1 MVQQK
6 TALTVG
12 DVLPLDNAPTSFCG
26 KQAEAEVDISGPPQ
40 HMRRLR
46 RRGSSRRLGCPKD
59 GQKKKISK
67 SETDKSE
74 RASEVEYG
82 NATNAQ
88 SHVNVETGELVSRG
102 GGHRRDDESVVQ
114 TRAPNCRAA
123 RARAGITGNTIVNFL
138 TLRPRG

>member
-46 RRGSSRRLGCPKD
+46 RRGSSRRLGCPTD

-102 GGHRRDDESVVQ
+102 GGQRADETVVQ

-138 TLRPRG
+138 TLRRRG